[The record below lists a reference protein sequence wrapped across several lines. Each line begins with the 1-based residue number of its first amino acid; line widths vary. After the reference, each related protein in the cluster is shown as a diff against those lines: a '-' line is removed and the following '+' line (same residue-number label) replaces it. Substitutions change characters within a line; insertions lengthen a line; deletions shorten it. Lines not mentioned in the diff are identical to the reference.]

1 MFGEICLYLEC
12 MIEMNDNLLYE
23 APAVEIVPVRSE
35 GIICGSGGTEDY
47 NKNSPLNW

>member
-1 MFGEICLYLEC
+1 MCSLMEIQSTRQP
-12 MIEMNDNLLYE
+12 YE

-35 GIICGSGGTEDY
+35 SIICGSGGTEDY

>member
-1 MFGEICLYLEC
+1 MCSLMEIQSTRQP
-12 MIEMNDNLLYE
+12 YE

-47 NKNSPLNW
+47 NKNSPLDW

>member
-1 MFGEICLYLEC
+1 MCSLMEIQSTRQP
-12 MIEMNDNLLYE
+12 YE

>member
-1 MFGEICLYLEC
+1 MCSLMEIQSTRQP
-12 MIEMNDNLLYE
+12 YE
-23 APAVEIVPVRSE
+23 APAVKIVPVRSE

>member
-1 MFGEICLYLEC
+1 MCSLMEIQSTRQP
-12 MIEMNDNLLYE
+12 YE

-47 NKNSPLNW
+47 N

>member
-1 MFGEICLYLEC
+1 MCSLMEIQSTRRP
-12 MIEMNDNLLYE
+12 YE

-47 NKNSPLNW
+47 NKNSPFNW